1 MKCYTKQ
8 GIKGEGM
15 TIREEKELTR
25 TFTSVDHELKIIND
39 EDIFVG
45 FICSVIRKWC
55 LRKRKNHMNVVN
67 TIKANFDEL
76 EANK

>member
-1 MKCYTKQ
+1 
-8 GIKGEGM
+8 M